1 MDDQRTDRAGSPGL
15 AMIIASV
22 YFVIP
27 NWVVLLAIVVL
38 LLVVSA
44 VIARRK

>member
-1 MDDQRTDRAGSPGL
+1 MDDQRTDRAGIPGL

-27 NWVVLLAIVVL
+27 NWVLLLATVVL
-38 LLVVSA
+38 LFIVTA
-44 VIARRK
+44 VIARKK